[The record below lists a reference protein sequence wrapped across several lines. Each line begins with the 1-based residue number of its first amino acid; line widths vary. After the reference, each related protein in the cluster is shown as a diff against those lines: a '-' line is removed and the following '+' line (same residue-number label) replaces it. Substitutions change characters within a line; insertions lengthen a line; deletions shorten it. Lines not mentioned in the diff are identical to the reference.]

1 MAPRKVKF
9 RKAKTQNTAKNR
21 RERLHERDVSGGRL
35 EDIGYT
41 RELSGLT
48 DLEAVNK
55 NIYGLFEGGGN
66 PHYQV
71 VYGNIMDS
79 NGDWRVIEPL
89 YAYKDLIKMLHC
101 STILRQCVEAYC
113 TNIEGYGMELEYI
126 GPDGQ
131 QDSLAARNE
140 SARIMRLLGTLTS
153 DGRPLAKHR
162 EQSRFDKEILG
173 SRCFEVI
180 RDASGRVVTFDHVET
195 CSIKPTSKDKE
206 YVLTTVTD
214 PVTGATKQVERRF
227 RRFLQ
232 VTEDGKKV
240 WFKEYGDPRRIDP
253 TTGKVNNNLSI
264 EDEATELYYDAIYS
278 PGTPVGVPRWAGA
291 IPALLG
297 SREAE
302 MVNLNF
308 FRDNAIPALA
318 VLVSGGAL
326 TEESF
331 EKIDQYITGVRGSAS
346 MNRIVIMEAVSDG
359 AEAAAIDGS
368 LPSPKVDI
376 KPMLS
381 ERQHEGLFQD
391 YVKEAER
398 KVREHFRLPPVYVGS
413 AEEYNRASAFASI
426 LTAEQQVFVP
436 ERKAWDHMFD
446 RVVLSTHNLRYW
458 KVRSAGP
465 GMQDPAEVARIV
477 NSLGR
482 EGALTPNIAVKLAN
496 RYLDADIQV
505 ITEDWGNLPFNI
517 IMSYIDQGDTIP
529 GLDIFEKRVNEAID
543 SDETPFEE
551 VDEDG
556 TNALTGTSKTLRR
569 LLNKSFAKLER
580 RLDDS
585 IQSIVA
591 DTDNA

>member
-1 MAPRKVKF
+1 M
-9 RKAKTQNTAKNR
+9 
-21 RERLHERDVSGGRL
+21 H
-35 EDIGYT
+35 
-41 RELSGLT
+41 
-48 DLEAVNK
+48 
-55 NIYGLFEGGGN
+55 
-66 PHYQV
+66 
-71 VYGNIMDS
+71 
-79 NGDWRVIEPL
+79 RV
-89 YAYKDLIKMLHC
+89 
-101 STILRQCVEAYC
+101 
-113 TNIEGYGMELEYI
+113 
-126 GPDGQ
+126 
-131 QDSLAARNE
+131 
-140 SARIMRLLGTLTS
+140 
-153 DGRPLAKHR
+153 
-162 EQSRFDKEILG
+162 QSRFDKETLG
-173 SRCFEVI
+173 ARCFEII
-180 RDASGRVVTFDHVET
+180 RDAAGRVVGFDHVET

-206 YVLTTVTD
+206 YTVTTIVD
-214 PVTGATKQVERRF
+214 PTTGATKQVERQF

-232 VTEDGKKV
+232 VLDTGRKV
-240 WFKEYGDPRRIDP
+240 WFKEFGDPRKINP
-253 TTGKVNNNLSI
+253 ETGEVDNSLSI

-331 EKIDQYITGVRGSAS
+331 EKIDQYITGVRGAAS
-346 MNRIVIMEAVSDG
+346 MNRIVVMEAVSDG

-368 LPSPKVDI
+368 LPAPKIDI

-391 YVKEAER
+391 YIKEAER
-398 KVREHFRLPPVYVGS
+398 KIREHFRLPPVYVGS

-436 ERKAWDHMFD
+436 ERKEWDYMFD
-446 RVVLSTHNLRYW
+446 RVVLSTHSLRYW
-458 KVRSAGP
+458 RVRSAGP

-496 RYLDADIQV
+496 RYLDADIPV
-505 ITEDWGNLPFNI
+505 ITDDWGNIPFSI
-517 IMSYIDQGDTIP
+517 IMSYVDQGDTIT
-529 GLDIFEKRVNEAID
+529 GLDIFEERVNEAVNAD
-543 SDETPFEE
+543 GTPFEE
-551 VDEDG
+551 VEDDA
-556 TNALTGTSKTLRR
+556 TKPVTSSSKSLRR
-569 LLNKSFAKLER
+569 LLNKVYAKMQAQ
-580 RLDDS
+580 LDDA

-591 DTDNA
+591 DNPNAN